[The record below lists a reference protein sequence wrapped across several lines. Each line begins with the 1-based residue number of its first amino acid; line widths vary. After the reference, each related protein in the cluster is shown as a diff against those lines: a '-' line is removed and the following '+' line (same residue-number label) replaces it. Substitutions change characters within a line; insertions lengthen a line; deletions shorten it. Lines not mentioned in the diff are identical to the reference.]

1 MQYCNSVLVLLSEIF
16 DNLQAVYQ
24 RICHELNRG
33 LGRTFSERDWVNQQR
48 NLGEAAR
55 KETTRRRKTFRV
67 SEEDAEGISSMAR
80 LQMTRGQLGQ
90 SQNAENAAGSNPSRS
105 TAHVEE
111 EEEGEQG
118 ARLEAAKGGRLI
130 SPAFTIFFKT
140 KLYLED

>member
-1 MQYCNSVLVLLSEIF
+1 
-16 DNLQAVYQ
+16 
-24 RICHELNRG
+24 
-33 LGRTFSERDWVNQQR
+33 
-48 NLGEAAR
+48 LGEAAR

-111 EEEGEQG
+111 EEEEDGEQG

-130 SPAFTIFFKT
+130 SPAFTIFFLKQS
-140 KLYLED
+140 YI

>member
-1 MQYCNSVLVLLSEIF
+1 VG
-16 DNLQAVYQ
+16 
-24 RICHELNRG
+24 G
-33 LGRTFSERDWVNQQR
+33 LGES
-48 NLGEAAR
+48 A
-55 KETTRRRKTFRV
+55 KEFGRSSVEGNRE
-67 SEEDAEGISSMAR
+67 EEDVQSFQKKFLPFSSMAVII
-80 LQMTRGQLGQ
+80 QMTRGQLGQ

-111 EEEGEQG
+111 EEDGEQG

>member
-1 MQYCNSVLVLLSEIF
+1 MAGMMDYCHCAPVAASNIEEGARHSPSLEPKI
-16 DNLQAVYQ
+16 
-24 RICHELNRG
+24 
-33 LGRTFSERDWVNQQR
+33 LGTHYRWEDWVNQQR

-111 EEEGEQG
+111 EEDGEQG

-130 SPAFTIFFKT
+130 SPAFTIFF
-140 KLYLED
+140 

>member
-105 TAHVEE
+105 TAHVT
-111 EEEGEQG
+111 
-118 ARLEAAKGGRLI
+118 ARKSLILI
-130 SPAFTIFFKT
+130 STGREPWFVPVSRPVP
-140 KLYLED
+140 LLRY